1 MAEMSPEAA
10 ARQPHFD
17 EIRAFFA
24 RQTFCDLRICGQDP
38 RIAVE
43 CHKIVLVSISKTC
56 RQLLTPDEDTL
67 QFADLD
73 STRIR
78 TFVQA
83 LYAGLGQDQ
92 PFEDDPT
99 ITSLDAEV
107 FEAFQIQTRLA
118 PNPNELG
125 ELPESVQ
132 QVMQRLDSLDSVFKS
147 RSKPAASLNIG
158 AHLKIKYEN
167 SKPVYEFHVKDEPM
181 DFGLGVDDDLIA
193 VHDADRYSSDFNE
206 PDYAYHDGDGFV
218 DDDEDPLY
226 GQEDDDEEEGDY
238 EGRLTV
244 QEKRGRAAIRYV
256 RSMIQPPPRETQ
268 RERKQRLAKLRVFKQ
283 RMSEDQPI
291 TKQTKHILNG
301 VHLSDLD
308 EHSAERVRDLLC
320 QSDGQSKSSRRADPS
335 SDLSKIADLMNPAP
349 NETPRERRSRLVAL
363 ARKRKRAEKP
373 LDEQKTPKKIKYL
386 DDDEAVSEVDKSQGL
401 PVETKEDT
409 SESDDSDSEGENS
422 TDGEKRAKKK
432 PMVILGTKDSAQVL
446 DVLKKNFSF
455 IARGGNPDDHTLVD
469 VDDALRLIKH
479 TNGLLPVNVTTLAL
493 RHEGQIG
500 RTVPLLT
507 NIEHEAL
514 AIIGISA
521 NEQGEIRGKPLA
533 WSDPEHEID
542 VKNQFDQTAMAF
554 SKVYGLAQAT
564 VLNSRAILSHQDWEG
579 EPRGNSYSD
588 LYKRLFNTATR
599 PELEQDLQ
607 DPALI
612 EATTPPEPTYSKVQ
626 LPLNNWQLAID
637 HSLESFQ
644 EIVVI
649 GLYPHAIDC
658 KRIARIEDPTQFAFL
673 CMRILFLVWG
683 RGNGKFKIRLH
694 DSIIDRYM
702 DMGRIVY
709 RKHTCEK
716 LLAQEGELPRNLPVR
731 TCELCGITIT
741 ENSNLSKWSRHL
753 LQHKIETY
761 QCSCDV
767 LMNSFMDRKRHY
779 KSHHH
784 GKHGLPLDDPNA
796 NLKPII
802 LRRPHSKRFAYV
814 CNSCGLECADG
825 TDLAKHIGVCD
836 GVVQCQICHE
846 KFFGLEKY
854 YDHMRNSHEGKFD
867 QTKFA
872 YFFSNHSKF
881 KQCKK
886 KISCDQCPKTF
897 VDPVVFKKHWAQIHG
912 SESDRPYKCAECEK
926 SFVNKANLKE
936 HLLSVHIRTRPYIC
950 RYEGCKSDFN
960 CSANLYA
967 HEKKVHGE
975 KLGSALSIHKVV
987 TDEQMLQY
995 SYILGNGS

>member
-1 MAEMSPEAA
+1 MEDVSPEAA
-10 ARQPHFD
+10 SRRSHFD

-24 RQTFCDLRICGQDP
+24 RQTFCDLRICGRDP
-38 RIAVE
+38 REAVD
-43 CHKIVLVSISKTC
+43 CHRIVLLSVSKTC
-56 RQLLTPDEDTL
+56 RQLLTPEEDAL
-67 QFADLD
+67 QFAEID

-78 TFVQA
+78 SFVHA
-83 LYAGLGQDQ
+83 LYAALGQDQ
-92 PFEDDPT
+92 PFEDDPALT
-99 ITSLDAEV
+99 TLDGQV
-107 FEAFQIQTRLA
+107 FEAFQIQTKLA
-118 PNPNELG
+118 PPCPALP

-132 QVMQRLDSLDSVFKS
+132 QVMKRLDTLDSVFKS
-147 RSKPAASLNIG
+147 RRSPALNI
-158 AHLKIKYEN
+158 ATHLKIKYED
-167 SKPVYEFHVKDEPM
+167 SRPVYEFHVKDEPM

-206 PDYAYHDGDGFV
+206 PDYGYHDGEDFVVEDEDFDPPGSDDEGGLADDGFERRLSV
-218 DDDEDPLY
+218 RAQR
-226 GQEDDDEEEGDY
+226 GQ
-238 EGRLTV
+238 
-244 QEKRGRAAIRYV
+244 AAIRYV
-256 RSMIQPPPRETQ
+256 RSMIKPPARENQ

-291 TKQTKHILNG
+291 TKRTKHILSG

-308 EHSAERVRDLLC
+308 SSSAERVRELLFQSGGAQLNDLIH
-320 QSDGQSKSSRRADPS
+320 P
-335 SDLSKIADLMNPAP
+335 PA
-349 NETPRERRSRLVAL
+349 NETPRERRSRMVAL
-363 ARKRKRAEKP
+363 ARKRKRAGKP
-373 LDEQKTPKKIKYL
+373 LEEQKTPKKIKYL
-386 DDDEAVSEVDKSQGL
+386 DDDESVESQSQA
-401 PVETKEDT
+401 PPAETKDDT
-409 SESDDSDSEGENS
+409 TESEDSDSDGENS
-422 TDGEKRAKKK
+422 TDGDKRSKKK

-446 DVLKKNFSF
+446 EVLKKNLAFVS
-455 IARGGNPDDHTLVD
+455 RGAGDETDTVD
-469 VDDALRLIKH
+469 VNGALRMIKH
-479 TNGLLPVNVTTLAL
+479 AHGVLPVSVTTLAL

-507 NIEHEAL
+507 TMEHESL
-514 AIIGISA
+514 AIFGISA
-521 NEQGEIRGKPLA
+521 SESGEIRGKPLA
-533 WSDPEHEID
+533 WSDPEQDFE
-542 VKNQFDQTAMAF
+542 VKVQFDQTAQAF
-554 SKVYGLAQAT
+554 SQVYGLPQAT
-564 VLNSRAILSHQDWEG
+564 VLNSRAILSHQEWSG

-607 DPALI
+607 DPVLI
-612 EATTPPEPTYSKVQ
+612 EATTPPEATYAKVQ
-626 LPLNNWQLAID
+626 LPLKNWPLQID
-637 HSLESFQ
+637 PALEAFQ

-683 RGNGKFKIRLH
+683 RGNGKFKIRLP
-694 DSIIDRYM
+694 DPIIDRYM

-784 GKHGLPLDDPNA
+784 GKHGLPLEDPNA
-796 NLKPII
+796 NLKPVI

-836 GVVQCQICHE
+836 GLVQCQICLE
-846 KFFGLEKY
+846 KLFGLEKY
-854 YDHMRNSHEGKFD
+854 YDHMRNSHDGKFD

-995 SYILGNGS
+995 SYILGNGP